1 MFFEKILD
9 AMNLEQ
15 IEANRLSKAS
25 VSKSE
30 ADIITDPLFEIDAND
45 DTESIEEQ
53 LPIVEPTPIAALEP
67 EITSE
72 SEIAPPQTIISDSK
86 VETEPISTLETEFT
100 SEQKNSDASEID
112 TASKSETAARVDTV
126 PTIKPEP
133 VDDTPTPF
141 ISDRVFIRGLNKRFI
156 SVTREIINTGKVIP
170 IALMR
175 EFHIDHE
182 TLQQILSEAQTA
194 QLLDENNKIMCSED
208 FYEQFIEHY
217 EPSLYKCKHCTF
229 DKELLICIG
238 EITLEK
244 GADDLYEEFDAD
256 TLLDYLEILEQM
268 HIIKYNSIDN
278 QYTSLTTVDDF
289 RQKCLYIPDTYCKQ
303 SSQATVADLDKM
315 DGHKFEHYCA
325 DLLIDNGFLDVE
337 VTQGSGD
344 HGVDI
349 LARKDDITY
358 AIQCKCYSS
367 NSVGNDAVQQAKA
380 GKEYYNKDIA
390 VVLTNQYFSHQAKDE
405 ASVIGVK
412 LWDRNKLRQF
422 IEHSNAK
429 KR

>member
-1 MFFEKILD
+1 MFFDKILD

-15 IEANRLSKAS
+15 IEANRLSQFPVDEPDAEII
-25 VSKSE
+25 VDPAIE
-30 ADIITDPLFEIDAND
+30 IEPNADATPEEEPLPMVEP
-45 DTESIEEQ
+45 Q
-53 LPIVEPTPIAALEP
+53 PIVALEP
-67 EITSE
+67 EITTE
-72 SEIAPPQTIISDSK
+72 P
-86 VETEPISTLETEFT
+86 ETEDVQEVDTTSKPETT
-100 SEQKNSDASEID
+100 TKD
-112 TASKSETAARVDTV
+112 DTV
-126 PTIKPEP
+126 PTVKLDPA
-133 VDDTPTPF
+133 DDTPAPF

-156 SVTREIINTGKVIP
+156 SVTREIINTGKVIT

-175 EFHIDHE
+175 EFHIDHAN
-182 TLQQILSEAQTA
+182 LQQILSEAQTA
-194 QLLDENNKIMCSED
+194 QLLDDNNKVQCSKD

-268 HIIKYNSIDN
+268 HIIKYDPIDN
-278 QYTSLTTVDDF
+278 QYTSLVSVDDF
-289 RQKCLYIPDTYCKQ
+289 RQKCLYIPDTYCRQ

-315 DGHKFEHYCA
+315 EGHKFEHYCA
-325 DLLIDNGFLDVE
+325 DLLRDNGFLDVE
-337 VTQGSGD
+337 VTQRSGD

-367 NSVGNDAVQQAKA
+367 NSVGNDAVQQASA
-380 GKEYYNKDIA
+380 GKSIYKKDIA
-390 VVLTNQYFSHQAKDE
+390 VVLTNQYFTQQAKDE
-405 ASVIGVK
+405 ATHLGVK

-429 KR
+429 KK

>member
-1 MFFEKILD
+1 MFFDKILD

-15 IEANRLSKAS
+15 IEANRLSKFPVDEPDAEII
-25 VSKSE
+25 VDPAIE
-30 ADIITDPLFEIDAND
+30 IEPNADATPE
-45 DTESIEEQ
+45 EEQ
-53 LPIVEPTPIAALEP
+53 LPMVEPQPIVALEP
-67 EITSE
+67 EITTE
-72 SEIAPPQTIISDSK
+72 PEIVPPTKVSPDCN
-86 VETEPISTLETEFT
+86 VETKPVVAPETEFT
-100 SEQKNSDASEID
+100 SE
-112 TASKSETAARVDTV
+112 SETEDVQELDTPSKPETTTQDDTV
-126 PTIKPEP
+126 PTVKLDPA
-133 VDDTPTPF
+133 DDTPAPF

-175 EFHIDHE
+175 EFHIDHAN
-182 TLQQILSEAQTA
+182 LQQILSEAQTA
-194 QLLDENNKIMCSED
+194 QLLDDNNKVQCSKD
-208 FYEQFIEHY
+208 FYEQFIEYY

-268 HIIKYNSIDN
+268 HIIKYDPIDN
-278 QYTSLTTVDDF
+278 QYTSLVSVDDF
-289 RQKCLYIPDTYCKQ
+289 RQKCLYIPDTYCRQ
-303 SSQATVADLDKM
+303 SSLATVADLDKM
-315 DGHKFEHYCA
+315 EGHKFEHYCA
-325 DLLIDNGFLDVE
+325 DLLRDNGFLDVE
-337 VTQGSGD
+337 VTQESGD

-367 NSVGNDAVQQAKA
+367 NSVGNDAVQQANA
-380 GKEYYNKDIA
+380 GKSIYEKDIA
-390 VVLTNQYFSHQAKDE
+390 VVLTNQYFTQQAKDE
-405 ASVIGVK
+405 ATHLGVK

-422 IEHSNAK
+422 IEHSNTK
-429 KR
+429 KK